1 MQTQS
6 ARSLLYPL
14 VLSYNPSRLSNL
26 LRASQTTVTSY
37 LLCLSSSFCLYVY
50 LAQSP
55 SKSYHTAVYVFLLDH
70 LYALSP
76 TTLGYS

>member
-6 ARSLLYPL
+6 AHSLLYPL
-14 VLSYNPSRLSNL
+14 VLYYNPSRLSNL
-26 LRASQTTVTSY
+26 LRASQTVTSY

-70 LYALSP
+70 LYALSLLLP
-76 TTLGYS
+76 